1 MGFNA
6 QGANSIER
14 QRNANLHDHVA
25 VFKTALKSLK
35 ACARLYNP
43 VTSCRTALASK
54 QASAKST
61 ANMQCEAIKYKMIPP
76 RVLKG
81 KRFCEKC
88 CNKLKSYAWK
98 MFLKSKDIEI
108 RFSSK

>member
-1 MGFNA
+1 MVGFNA

-43 VTSCRTALASK
+43 VTSCRTAVASK
-54 QASAKST
+54 QASANFKKT
-61 ANMQCEAIKYKMIPP
+61 FQT
-76 RVLKG
+76 G
-81 KRFCEKC
+81 K
-88 CNKLKSYAWK
+88 
-98 MFLKSKDIEI
+98 
-108 RFSSK
+108 